1 VNHVAIITGA
11 AGGMGA
17 AITRRLVKTR
27 TLLLSDVD
35 RDRLNAATAQLI
47 AEGYQAHAVCGDLAD
62 PQVSDVLAEH
72 CAALGPLATLVNAAG
87 LSPVQADWRTIIAA
101 NIVAPQRLLS
111 AFQPI
116 LQDGAVGIMIASV
129 AGHLGPVDAAVQV
142 LLDDPLQPNLCDLLE
157 PLLVEIIAT
166 HGGTMEGQAYSASK
180 RAVIRM
186 CERRALDWG
195 VFGARLVSVSPGVV
209 WTPMGQEE
217 AASGHRA
224 QAMADAT
231 PMGRWG
237 TADDIAG
244 TVEFLASDAA
254 SYITGCDIRVD
265 GGAVA
270 AMRGANF

>member
-1 VNHVAIITGA
+1 
-11 AGGMGA
+11 MGA
-17 AITRRLVKTR
+17 AIACRLAKTQK
-27 TLLLSDVD
+27 LLLTDVD
-35 RDRLNAATAQLI
+35 RGRLDALTAQLLS
-47 AEGYQAHAVCGDLAD
+47 EGHKAYSVCGNLAD
-62 PQVSDVLAEH
+62 PTVSDELAKQ
-72 CAALGPLATLVNAAG
+72 CAAIGTLATLVNAAG

-101 NIVAPQRLLS
+101 NIVAPQYLLRAVEPLLNTS
-111 AFQPI
+111 T
-116 LQDGAVGIMIASV
+116 VGIMIASV
-129 AGHLGPVDAAVQV
+129 AGHLGPMDAAVQA
-142 LLDDPLQPNLCDLLE
+142 LLDEPLQPNLCNLLE

-180 RAVIRM
+180 RAIIRM

-195 VFGARLVSVSPGVV
+195 RQGARIVSVSPGVV
-209 WTPMGQEE
+209 WTAMGQQE

-224 QAMADAT
+224 QAMADTT

-244 TVEFLASDAA
+244 TVEFLVSDAA

>member
-1 VNHVAIITGA
+1 VNQVAIITGA

-17 AITRRLVKTR
+17 AIARRLSKIR
-27 TLLLSDVD
+27 TLLLTDVD
-35 RDRLNAATAQLI
+35 SERLDALVAQL
-47 AEGYQAHAVCGDLAD
+47 ACEGNQAHAVCGDLAD
-62 PQVSDVLAEH
+62 PKVSAEVAAQ
-72 CAALGPLATLVNAAG
+72 CAAAGTLATLVNAAG
-87 LSPVQADWRTIIAA
+87 LSPVQADWRNILAA
-101 NIVAPQRLLS
+101 NIIAPEYLLRS
-111 AFQPI
+111 VEP
-116 LQDGAVGIMIASV
+116 LLGDGAVGIMIASV
-129 AGHLGPVDAAVQV
+129 AGHLGPVDTAVQA
-142 LLDDPLQPNLCDLLE
+142 LLDEFLQPNLGDLLE
-157 PLLVEIIAT
+157 PLLTQMIAI

-180 RAVIRM
+180 RAIIRM

-195 VFGARLVSVSPGVV
+195 RHGARIVSVSPGVV
-209 WTPMGQEE
+209 WTAMGQQE
-217 AASGHRA
+217 AASGNRA

-244 TVEFLASDAA
+244 AVEFLVSDAA

>member
-1 VNHVAIITGA
+1 MNRLAIITGA

-17 AITRRLVKTR
+17 AIARRLAKTR
-27 TLLLSDVD
+27 TLLLTDADSV
-35 RDRLNAATAQLI
+35 RLDALTAQLI
-47 AEGYQAHAVCGDLAD
+47 GEGYQAHAVCGDLAD
-62 PQVSDVLAEH
+62 PKVSDELAAQ
-72 CAALGPLATLVNAAG
+72 CAAIGTLAALVNAAG
-87 LSPVQADWRTIIAA
+87 LSPVQADWRTIVAA
-101 NIVAPQRLLS
+101 NIIAPQHLLR
-111 AFQPI
+111 AVEP
-116 LQDGAVGIMIASV
+116 LLGKGAVGIMIASV
-129 AGHLGPVDAAVQV
+129 AGHLGPVDAAVQA
-142 LLDDPLQPNLCDLLE
+142 LLDEPLKPNMCDAIE
-157 PLLVEIIAT
+157 PLLVKMIAT

-186 CERRALDWG
+186 CEHRALDWG
-195 VFGARLVSVSPGVV
+195 RHGARIVSVSPGVV
-209 WTPMGQEE
+209 WTAMGQQE
-217 AASGHRA
+217 AASGTRA

>member
-1 VNHVAIITGA
+1 
-11 AGGMGA
+11 MGA

-87 LSPVQADWRTIIAA
+87 LSPVQADWRTILAA

-180 RAVIRM
+180 RAAIRM

>member
-1 VNHVAIITGA
+1 
-11 AGGMGA
+11 
-17 AITRRLVKTR
+17 
-27 TLLLSDVD
+27 
-35 RDRLNAATAQLI
+35 
-47 AEGYQAHAVCGDLAD
+47 
-62 PQVSDVLAEH
+62 
-72 CAALGPLATLVNAAG
+72 
-87 LSPVQADWRTIIAA
+87 
-101 NIVAPQRLLS
+101 
-111 AFQPI
+111 
-116 LQDGAVGIMIASV
+116 
-129 AGHLGPVDAAVQV
+129 
-142 LLDDPLQPNLCDLLE
+142 
-157 PLLVEIIAT
+157 
-166 HGGTMEGQAYSASK
+166 
-180 RAVIRM
+180 M

-195 VFGARLVSVSPGVV
+195 AFGARLVSVSPGVV

>member
-1 VNHVAIITGA
+1 MNRVAIITGA

-17 AITRRLVKTR
+17 AIARRLAKTR
-27 TLLLSDVD
+27 TLLLTDADSV
-35 RDRLNAATAQLI
+35 RLDALTAQLI
-47 AEGYQAHAVCGDLAD
+47 LEGFQAHAVCGDLAD
-62 PQVSDVLAEH
+62 PMVSGELAAR
-72 CAALGPLATLVNAAG
+72 CAAIGTLAAVVNAAG

-101 NIVAPQRLLS
+101 NIVAPQYLLRAVEPLRNTS
-111 AFQPI
+111 T
-116 LQDGAVGIMIASV
+116 VGIMIASV
-129 AGHLGPVDAAVQV
+129 AGHLGPADAAVQA
-142 LLDDPLQPNLCDLLE
+142 LLDDPLQTDLCDALD
-157 PLLVEIIAT
+157 PLLVEMIAT

-186 CERRALDWG
+186 CERRALEWG
-195 VFGARLVSVSPGVV
+195 RHGARIVSVSPGVV
-209 WTPMGQEE
+209 WTAMGERE
-217 AASGHRA
+217 AASGNRA

-244 TVEFLASDAA
+244 TVEFLASDTA

-270 AMRGANF
+270 AMRGSNF